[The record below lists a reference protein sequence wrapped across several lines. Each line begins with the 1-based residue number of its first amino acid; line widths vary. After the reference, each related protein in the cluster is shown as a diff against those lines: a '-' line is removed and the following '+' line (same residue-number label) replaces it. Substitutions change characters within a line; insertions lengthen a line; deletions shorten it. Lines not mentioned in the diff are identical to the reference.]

1 VFVLFG
7 RGCLA
12 LELNSEAKGAGGE
25 LATCGTVGVG
35 VGVGVIDLFVDRASP
50 TSDGIGIGAS
60 SGTEDSSNVALGVA
74 VTVG

>member
-1 VFVLFG
+1 MFVLFG

-12 LELNSEAKGAGGE
+12 LVFNSEAKGAGGE

-35 VGVGVIDLFVDRASP
+35 VIDLFVDKASP

-60 SGTEDSSNVALGVA
+60 SGTEVSSNVALGVA